1 MNSKLDW
8 VITYNKANND
18 EYKNFVLTGKY
29 LAIYRP
35 NHPKSRVDGY
45 VYIHQLQAEKKI
57 GRQLNDDECVHHIDE
72 NKYNNDLNNLMV
84 FKTKAD
90 HTAFHG
96 GAEIYLDGDVWVA
109 KYNENYICPMCGNEK
124 DCHAKMCRNCYLKY
138 HSLHIP
144 KKEELLNLITT
155 TSFLQI
161 GKMYGVS
168 DNAVRK
174 WCKKYDL
181 PFKYKDIKL
190 LKQSLGQI

>member
-1 MNSKLDW
+1 MSNKLDW
-8 VITYNKANND
+8 ITKYNNENKN

-29 LAIYRP
+29 LAIYKP
-35 NHPKSRVDGY
+35 SHPKARIDGH

-57 GRQLNDDECVHHIDE
+57 GRQLKNGECVHHIDE
-72 NKYNNDLNNLMV
+72 DKYNNDLDNLMI

-96 GAEIYLDGDVWVA
+96 GAEICLDNDVWVA
-109 KYNENYICPMCGNEK
+109 KTNENYICPICGKEK
-124 DCHAKMCRNCYLKY
+124 DCHAKMCKSCYLEN

-174 WCKKYDL
+174 WCKKYNL
-181 PFKYKDIKL
+181 PFKHKDIKL
-190 LKQSLGQI
+190 LKQSLG